1 MTKNMT
7 WVRCEWF
14 REEEDE
20 ENEEDDGE
28 YSDSY
33 DENKHQAVPK
43 MVGFGPSIIVT
54 PFGPVNEDD
63 IMNPVFDTEFFL
75 GHTNFNLSK
84 DILEGITKVD
94 GVEFLKV
101 MSRYRFIVGI
111 GVMFNSKEVLD
122 GVEKSIGIETE
133 LIEVS
138 KVKNTELSTEAAS
151 SLECIINEIYDLVP
165 MDKKWLAYVFPNGEH
180 IVKVLKDDKEYSI
193 AWEGFSKLAK
203 ESGGLIVSSE
213 DR

>member
-20 ENEEDDGE
+20 EEEDEGE

-33 DENKHQAVPK
+33 EEGRQQMPK

-94 GVEFLKV
+94 GVEFLKI

-111 GVMFNSKEVLD
+111 GVMFDAKEVLD
-122 GVEKSIGIETE
+122 RVEKSIGIETE
-133 LIEVS
+133 LAEVS
-138 KVKNTELSTEAAS
+138 KIKSSELSTEAS
-151 SLECIINEIYDLVP
+151 NSLQCIVNEISDLVP
-165 MDKKWLAYVFPNGEH
+165 MDKKWLAYIFPNGEH
-180 IVKVLKDDKEYSI
+180 IVKVLKDDKEYTT

-203 ESGGLIVSSE
+203 ESNGVIVGSE

>member
-1 MTKNMT
+1 MTKNIT

-14 REEEDE
+14 REEEE
-20 ENEEDDGE
+20 EEEEEEEGDGE

-33 DENKHQAVPK
+33 EEGKHQMPMPK

-94 GVEFLKV
+94 GVEFLKI

-111 GVMFNSKEVLD
+111 GVMFDAKEVLD
-122 GVEKSIGIETE
+122 GIEKSIGIEAE
-133 LIEVS
+133 AIKLVDS
-138 KVKNTELSTEAAS
+138 KLSTDAS
-151 SLECIINEIYDLVP
+151 NSLQSIVNEISDLVP
-165 MDKKWLAYVFPNGEH
+165 MDKKWLAYIFPNGEH
-180 IVKVLKDDKEYSI
+180 IIKVLKDDKEYGI

-203 ESGGLIVSSE
+203 ESNGVIVGSD